1 MLTGGTPDARDD
13 LYALGC
19 VSYELL
25 AGQHPFNRID
35 AVKARDAGLRPARIG
50 SLRREQWQALRGA
63 LAFERESRTAS
74 VAEFVAH
81 FCDRKST
88 RRWWP
93 IAASVAVLIAGL
105 AGNAVVRLPRP
116 IAGRAAAP

>member
-1 MLTGGTPDARDD
+1 MLTGGTPDPRDD

-35 AVKARDAGLRPARIG
+35 AVKARDAGLQPARIG

-74 VAEFVAH
+74 VAEFGAH

-93 IAASVAVLIAGL
+93 IAASVAG
-105 AGNAVVRLPRP
+105 AVSADCRGAVMYLPRP
-116 IAGRAAAP
+116 M